1 MKPEPPT
8 LQPDPPEGDRDTIER
23 ELARQESGRKPDAG
37 KTTDEKKPGGEPGQR
52 PTDR

>member
-37 KTTDEKKPGGEPGQR
+37 EKKPGGEPGQR

>member
-23 ELARQESGRKPDAG
+23 ELARQDKGAADKERKPDAD
-37 KTTDEKKPGGEPGQR
+37 KTQAGTPGPGASGS
-52 PTDR
+52 